1 MSLSS
6 LSFHIEEAG
15 KNIRRNGLMSLAALT
30 TVAVSM
36 AVLGGALFALYRLHQ
51 LVEAQ
56 PRQFEI
62 AVYVHS
68 STSRDDAQ
76 ELRSKIARLPG
87 VAHIALFT
95 KEEAMRDL
103 EDKDRQGG
111 TSIAAEIE
119 GANPLPDRLD
129 VRLEDPHQ
137 TAVISAALS
146 DPARYPEIEKVRDA
160 RQEIEILF
168 SVQRMIRNI
177 GLAAGG
183 LLFLGTAFVIQN
195 ALRLTII
202 ARRREIRVMQL
213 VGATPGFIR
222 FPMML
227 EGVFY
232 GAVGSLIAAGLVLF
246 VANQLSTYAERIVSP
261 LASMMPKAA
270 GPSIVIGLMVG
281 VGVLI
286 GWSGSL
292 LSIRRFL
299 KRI

>member
-1 MSLSS
+1 MNLSS
-6 LSFHIEEAG
+6 FSFHIEEAG

-68 STSRDDAQ
+68 STSREDVE
-76 ELRSKIARLPG
+76 ELKSKIAKYPG
-87 VAHIALFT
+87 VAHVALIT
-95 KEEAMRDL
+95 KEEALRDL
-103 EDKDRQGG
+103 EDKDRQAG
-111 TSIAAEIE
+111 TSLSAEIE

-129 VRLEDPHQ
+129 VRLVDPHE
-137 TAVISAALS
+137 TSVFSATLS
-146 DPARYPEIEKVRDA
+146 DPAKYPEIEKVRDA

-177 GLAAGG
+177 GLAAGT
-183 LLFLGTAFVIQN
+183 LLFIGTAFVIQN
-195 ALRLTII
+195 SLRLTII
-202 ARRREIRVMQL
+202 ARRREIRIMQL

-227 EGVFY
+227 EGIFY
-232 GAVGSLIAAGLVLF
+232 GAAGSLIAAALVIF

-261 LASMMPKAA
+261 LANMMPKAA
-270 GPSIVIGLMVG
+270 GPAIIIGLMVG
-281 VGVLI
+281 VGVAI